1 MRCFFF
7 FSSRRRHTRCSRD
20 WSSDVCSSDLGCVD
34 VETRIPLL
42 FSEGVV
48 KRRLPITRLVQVA
61 STNPARI
68 FGLYPRKGVIAAGSD
83 ADIVLID
90 PTARLR
96 VSPQTL
102 HMKVQYSP
110 YEGWDVVGMPV
121 TTISRGKIIVNKG
134 AFLGTPGHGRFL
146 PRAIDPAVLQAPV

>member
-1 MRCFFF
+1 DGNCG
-7 FSSRRRHTRCSRD
+7 
-20 WSSDVCSSDLGCVD
+20 DVDDQGAGAESFDRASPCWVD
-34 VETRIPLL
+34 VETGSPLL
-42 FSEGVV
+42 FAEGVV
-48 KRRLPITRLVQVA
+48 RRRLPITRLVQVA

-102 HMKVQYSP
+102 HMKVEYSQ
-110 YEGWDVVGMPV
+110 YEGWEVVVMPV
-121 TTISRGKIIVNKG
+121 TTIS
-134 AFLGTPGHGRFL
+134 
-146 PRAIDPAVLQAPV
+146 